1 MAKGTKELKQRI
13 TGVKNIQQITSA
25 MEMVATQK
33 LKRLQGRAESARP
46 FAEKIQ
52 EMVGRLAGSVS
63 RDLSPLLGER
73 DVETT
78 TNLVITSD
86 KGMCGGYNSN
96 LVRFAMATL
105 KADGADGADGAQ
117 GSEQKLNVL
126 GRKGDILLRARGYTL
141 DTKYDD
147 VVEKLDF
154 TRVRGL
160 ARELVAD
167 FLEGR
172 TDRLRLI
179 YTAFLS
185 TARQSPVAVTILPI
199 DPAELIAND
208 EGDDAVSA
216 DLGFIVEPDDESLL
230 KELLPKFLEIKVYS
244 AILESLASEFTAR
257 RNAMKQATDAADD
270 MISALTRQYNRARQ
284 ESITSELLEVSSGA
298 EALK

>member
-46 FAEKIQ
+46 FSEKIQ

-73 DVETT
+73 DIETT

-96 LVRFAMATL
+96 LVRFAMGVL
-105 KADGADGADGAQ
+105 KDEAASGG
-117 GSEQKLNVL
+117 EQKLNVL
-126 GRKGDILLRARGYTL
+126 GRKGDILLRARGYEL
-141 DTKYDD
+141 DVKYDD

-179 YTAFLS
+179 YTSFIT
-185 TARQSPVAVTILPI
+185 TARQRPVAVTILPI
-199 DPAELIAND
+199 DPAELIASDD
-208 EGDDAVSA
+208 EGDGATDVGK
-216 DLGFIVEPDDESLL
+216 DLGFIVEPDDETLL
-230 KELLPKFLEIKVYS
+230 KDLLPKFLEIKVYS